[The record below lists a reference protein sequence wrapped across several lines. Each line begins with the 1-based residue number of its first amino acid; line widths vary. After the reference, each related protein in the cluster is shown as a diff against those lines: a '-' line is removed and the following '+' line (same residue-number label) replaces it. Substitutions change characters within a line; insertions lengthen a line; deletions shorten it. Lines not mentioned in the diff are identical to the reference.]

1 MFKLNQAIMARSP
14 LNRIA
19 DMLPDPVPWSGFSL
33 GMYPVRVSGM
43 KGPHDL
49 HKIFARKLRC

>member
-1 MFKLNQAIMARSP
+1 MARSP
-14 LNRIA
+14 LSRVA